1 MANAKHGDLQPIQV
15 GGQEKPQD
23 RSKWLKLGDSNFQY
37 FNDGDTPPAD
47 PPAGGDTPP
56 ADPPVDD
63 KTPPVD
69 DKPAGS
75 DKKDTKTFT
84 QDDVSAIASK
94 EAKKERERILKSL
107 GIEDVDNAKDGMKA
121 FKEWQ
126 ESQKTEA
133 QKQADQLEALQKTNL
148 SAEQEKAQLRAEV
161 SALKNKVKPESVADV
176 IVLANNLVTE
186 DVDIDAAMKSVIEKY
201 PHFKDVVEA
210 DDKETKKPKF
220 ATGNHDTTPPTEAA
234 KWLDAF
240 K

>member
-15 GGQEKPQD
+15 GGQEQD
-23 RSKWLKLGDSNFQY
+23 RNKWLKLGDSNFQF
-37 FNDGDTPPAD
+37 FNDGDTPPTD

-69 DKPAGS
+69 DKPA
-75 DKKDTKTFT
+75 DKPAKTFT

-121 FKEWQ
+121 FKDWQ

-161 SALKNKVKPESVADV
+161 SALKLGVKTDSIADV
-176 IVLANNLVTE
+176 VVLANNLVSE